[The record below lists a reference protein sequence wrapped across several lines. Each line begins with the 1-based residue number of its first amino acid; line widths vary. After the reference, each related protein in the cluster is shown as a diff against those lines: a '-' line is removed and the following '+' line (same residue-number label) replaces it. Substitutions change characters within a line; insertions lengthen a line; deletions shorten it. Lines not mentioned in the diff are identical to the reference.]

1 MKYTKVLANNANKLI
16 LIDADIVY
24 NRAAFSC
31 ETSFSFEGDTVRTVE
46 DSHVADLFH
55 RLIMGILYKLDSNRF
70 LLCWS
75 SATNFRTSVSPLYKK
90 NRETVKRPVV
100 SAGFLSHIKGRYP
113 STEVNKLE
121 ADDVMGLLSSEH
133 PASTTIIA
141 SDDKDMLTIPGM
153 VYKPRKPEL
162 GVLHV
167 CEDEAKYNWYRQV
180 LMGDRVDG
188 YTGIPGVG
196 VKKSE
201 KLLKER
207 GVTWK
212 TVVDAYAEAD
222 LSEQDAIVTAQLARI
237 LHPGEWDYNVN
248 APKLWHP

>member
-1 MKYTKVLANNANKLI
+1 MKSTKVVQHNNNKLI

-55 RLIMGILYKLDSNRF
+55 RLVMGILYRLDSHRF

-75 SATNFRTSVSPLYKK
+75 SATNCRTAVSPLYKK
-90 NRETVKRPVV
+90 NRETVRRPVV
-100 SAGFLSHIKGRYP
+100 SAGFLPHIKGRYP
-113 STEVNKLE
+113 SSEVNNLE
-121 ADDVMGLLSSEH
+121 ADDVMGLLSSPE
-133 PASTTIIA
+133 TIIA

-222 LSEQDAIVTAQLARI
+222 LTEQDAVTTAQLARI
-237 LHPGEWDYNVN
+237 LHPGEWDYNTN